1 MSNKSIITTLS
12 SSIKPTSQ
20 PVNFVLKS
28 PSFFSH
34 VWLRLDVER
43 HRKIKHNPSISISIR
58 PPPPGIIPSS
68 SSSSY
73 LLGFDSINTK
83 HGTQS
88 ISPDHV
94 EGSSIETTTVMMV
107 MTTTPLY
114 YLPSLDLH
122 KTVPFDVWLVIKGT
136 AINFSHIHNTHTKRF
151 RCQMET
157 RNAKKKEK
165 KNA

>member
-1 MSNKSIITTLS
+1 MA
-12 SSIKPTSQ
+12 
-20 PVNFVLKS
+20 
-28 PSFFSH
+28 
-34 VWLRLDVER
+34 
-43 HRKIKHNPSISISIR
+43 
-58 PPPPGIIPSS
+58 
-68 SSSSY
+68 
-73 LLGFDSINTK
+73 
-83 HGTQS
+83 TQS

-94 EGSSIETTTVMMV
+94 EAAGSIETTMMV

-136 AINFSHIHNTHTKRF
+136 AINFSHIHTHTKRF

-157 RNAKKKEK
+157 RNAKKKRK